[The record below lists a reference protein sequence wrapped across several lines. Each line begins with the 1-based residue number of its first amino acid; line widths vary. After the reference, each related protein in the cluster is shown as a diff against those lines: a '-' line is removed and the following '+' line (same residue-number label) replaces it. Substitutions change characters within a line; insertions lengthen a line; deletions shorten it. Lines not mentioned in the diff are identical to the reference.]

1 MYPSGLFFVPYFFHK
16 TLSGTAIMANH
27 KQSGRFVWYD
37 LLTTDTEAAIAF
49 YGNIIGWG
57 TEAFEG
63 GPKPYT
69 MLTNKG
75 MPIGG
80 LMEIEPEMGEV
91 PPSWLPYIS
100 TPDVDETVEKIKELG
115 GDIHAEP
122 QDVPNAGRFAVATD
136 PQGCVFAV
144 FESTTGEPDMEAE
157 PGVGEFSW
165 HELATSDY
173 QAAFDFYQALFGW
186 EITSEMDMGD
196 AGIYRMYGQNDLVYG
211 GMFTKIDSMPGP
223 PPPWWALYVTVEDID
238 QGVED
243 VEKHGG
249 RVLMGPMEV
258 PGGDRIAHCMD
269 PQGAGFALYCKE

>member
-1 MYPSGLFFVPYFFHK
+1 
-16 TLSGTAIMANH
+16 MAKH

-37 LLTTDTEAAIAF
+37 LLTTDAEAAIDF
-49 YGNIIGWG
+49 YGNITGWG

-91 PPSWLPYIS
+91 PPNWLPYIS
-100 TPDVDETVEKIKELG
+100 TPDVDETVEKIRELG

-122 QDVPNAGRFAVATD
+122 QDVPNAGRFAIATD
-136 PQGCVFAV
+136 PLGGVFAV
-144 FESTTGEPDMEAE
+144 FASTTGEPDMEAQ

-238 QGVED
+238 QSVED

-269 PQGAGFALYCKE
+269 PQGAGFALHCKQ